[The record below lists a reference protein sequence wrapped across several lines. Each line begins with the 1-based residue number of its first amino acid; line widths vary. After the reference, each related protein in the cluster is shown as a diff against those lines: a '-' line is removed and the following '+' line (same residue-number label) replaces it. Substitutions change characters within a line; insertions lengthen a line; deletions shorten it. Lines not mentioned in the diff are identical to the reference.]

1 MCFCQQYDPCFY
13 RCPGLLLLRKSSV
26 PISDLDLDLK
36 GKNGLLH
43 SLTRF
48 PERCGSAYVTLRA
61 LLCRPLPLLK
71 AQRVSRCRLWFLTA
85 QILFSFSYKNT
96 QVAVTGLLKEWFLQK
111 FKGDNEML
119 GKTILVSSS
128 TVSLR

>member
-1 MCFCQQYDPCFY
+1 M
-13 RCPGLLLLRKSSV
+13 

-119 GKTILVSSS
+119 GKTMLVSSS